1 MLLIRTNQRVGI
13 IYSVVAPV
21 VLIFNTITFSLFWVV
36 YRYNTLYVTKFRLD
50 TGGLLFPTAINQLF
64 TGLYVME
71 LCLIG
76 LFFLVRN
83 ADANGNAVGQP
94 CTAQGIIMI
103 VVMVMTFFYQLL
115 LNREFA
121 PLIRYLPITLEDDA
135 VKRDEEFRLSQE
147 ERWRLVDEVQD
158 GEDINEAL
166 EKRERRSEERDQEL
180 EEIKLQNVDNHRDRN
195 RLDPRNLGGA
205 LGNFLQYKG
214 SWADRS
220 RNARAGQTATVRPR
234 RHRQHSHLR
243 QKSTLNAIEAQIDPT
258 VRFEDG
264 LFVGLNDAL
273 EDLTPEERDKLVQH
287 AFQHQALRAV
297 RPAIWLPRDPLG
309 VSTDE
314 IEQTQRFTPHIW
326 VENKNARLD
335 EKGRAIPERNP
346 PDFTELQLIQL

>member
-1 MLLIRTNQRVGI
+1 MLLICTNQRVGI

-50 TGGLLFPTAINQLF
+50 TGGLLFPTAIKQLF

-135 VKRDEEFRLSQE
+135 VERDEEFRLAQE
-147 ERWRLVDEVQD
+147 ERWRLVDEAQD

-166 EKRERRSEERDQEL
+166 EKKERRSEERDQEL
-180 EEIKLQNVDNHRDRN
+180 EEIELQNVGTNRERN
-195 RLDPRNLGGA
+195 RLDPRNLGGT
-205 LGNFLQYKG
+205 LGNILQYKG

-220 RNARAGQTATVRPR
+220 RNARANQPVTVRPR
-234 RHRQHSHLR
+234 RHRQHSHR

-258 VRFEDG
+258 IRFEDG

-314 IEQTQRFTPHIW
+314 IEQTQRFTPYIW